1 MIEPLVTT
9 ATLLGGGFAVTAVGL
24 VRQTRAKRALA
35 SRLGPLESEHFTA
48 QQVTSALHEESKHL
62 AETRMPALVNAAA
75 RGQRGVTVPGLSVG
89 YLAGTP
95 IDGYH
100 RAVLGLCDEA
110 ISITRDRIGLAAR
123 SSVRDIIDEA
133 QTYLVRCQM
142 KAVEE
147 MDRYPEGTA
156 YHQSLMDLDHLVTR
170 ALHTLQ
176 RTRILTGSW
185 PGLQRA
191 DCTFREIV
199 ESARGRID
207 ALLRV
212 NYTYEPGTGE
222 VWVEGRVVEPITVA
236 LTELLSNATAYS
248 DGKVSV
254 EVQQIQ
260 TGYCIVV
267 DDAGLNM
274 NVYQR
279 QEAAQLLTQRTVL
292 DVTSLPDTQ
301 HLGFPVIGRLASEYG
316 FNADVSSTSPFGGVR
331 AVLRVPRDLLGHG
344 PTDEEREAERQ
355 AAAASVVSQPLIP
368 EQQLS
373 PDGFGNSSDD
383 SDSPGLPQRRRRSPR
398 HASTALPRASEP
410 APPEDPDAFL
420 EGFANLTAAIREGEN
435 DQTEGEQPRD

>member
-9 ATLLGGGFAVTAVGL
+9 AALLGGGFAVTAVGF
-24 VRQTRAKRALA
+24 VRQTRAKRVLDAKLFA
-35 SRLGPLESEHFTA
+35 AEHLTG
-48 QQVTSALHEESKHL
+48 VLHTESKHL
-62 AETRMPALVNAAA
+62 AETRMPALVNSAA
-75 RGQRGVTVPGLSVG
+75 RGQRGVTVPGFSVS

-95 IDGYH
+95 IASYH
-100 RAVLGLCDEA
+100 QAVLGLCDEA

-133 QTYLVRCQM
+133 QPYLVRCQM
-142 KAVEE
+142 KAIEE
-147 MDRYPEGTA
+147 MERYPEGTA

-207 ALLRV
+207 AVLRV

-222 VWVEGRVVEPITVA
+222 AWVEGRVVEPVTVA

-279 QEAAQLLTQRTVL
+279 EKAAQLLSQRTVL

-301 HLGFPVIGRLASEYG
+301 HLGFPVIGRLANEYG
-316 FNADVSSTSPFGGVR
+316 FSADVSSTSPFGGVR
-331 AVLRVPRDLLGHG
+331 AVLRIPRDLLGHG

-355 AAAASVVSQPLIP
+355 AATVSAISRPLIP
-368 EQQLS
+368 EQQPADEFGQP
-373 PDGFGNSSDD
+373 PDTSDN
-383 SDSPGLPQRRRRSPR
+383 PGLPRRRRRSPK
-398 HASTALPRASEP
+398 HAPTARTSEP
-410 APPEDPDAFL
+410 APQEDPDAFSQA
-420 EGFANLTAAIREGEN
+420 FANLTATIREGEN
-435 DQTEGEQPRD
+435 DHIQGEQSRD